1 MVDDGY
7 DGGGDADG
15 DDDAKLVIGD
25 RMVAI
30 MIVLGEWR
38 SVVTGDW

>member
-7 DGGGDADG
+7 DGGGGAVG
-15 DDDAKLVIGD
+15 DDDAEVVNCD
-25 RMVAI
+25 SMVAM

-38 SVVTGDW
+38 SVVGDL